1 MTTID
6 EIYAAL
12 NPLPAKLSEKGKAK
26 PFVSFELEANAGIC
40 IQLRW
45 QKFGAHRDFDNEYE
59 WCRGDTFDEVLAKA
73 VKFIS
78 ELPSAEQAKLQDF
91 MGKLGRLIDIGRSEG
106 IPVDFVN
113 PLVKT
118 MKQLSE
124 NVITYRPQAAS

>member
-12 NPLPAKLSEKGKAK
+12 NPLPAMLSEKGKVK
-26 PFVSFELEANAGIC
+26 PAVSFELEANAGIC

-45 QKFGAHRDFDNEYE
+45 QKFGTYRDFENEYE
-59 WCRGDTFDEVLAKA
+59 WCKGGTFDEALANA

-78 ELPSAEQAKLQDF
+78 DLPSAEQAKLQDF
-91 MGKLGRLIDIGRSEG
+91 MGKLGRLIDIGKSEG

-113 PLVKT
+113 PLIKT
-118 MKQLSE
+118 MKRLSE
-124 NVITYRPQAAS
+124 NALTYKLEEA